1 MKNEQRQ
8 YFFSRKDIGGI
19 PEDVFMEHLK
29 QENQNMKSGEDGL
42 IGPGSNNY
50 GRDEKV
56 VTPTAT
62 VTTDFLMSKSANFP
76 RRNCQWLK
84 FPAETALQKSTELVE
99 GLGADIR
106 LTEAIQH
113 IAKAQELVA
122 DFIDA
127 DLYHK

>member
-1 MKNEQRQ
+1 
-8 YFFSRKDIGGI
+8 
-19 PEDVFMEHLK
+19 
-29 QENQNMKSGEDGL
+29 MKSGENGL

-50 GRDEKV
+50 GRDEKA
-56 VTPTAT
+56 VTQTEVLT
-62 VTTDFLMSKSANFP
+62 SDFLMSKSANFA

-99 GLGADIR
+99 GLGADVR
-106 LTEAIQH
+106 LTEAIEH

-122 DFIDA
+122 NFIDA

>member
-1 MKNEQRQ
+1 
-8 YFFSRKDIGGI
+8 
-19 PEDVFMEHLK
+19 
-29 QENQNMKSGEDGL
+29 MKSGENGL
-42 IGPGSNNY
+42 IGPGSNDY
-50 GRDEKV
+50 GRAEKE
-56 VTPTAT
+56 VTPKDGLTGE
-62 VTTDFLMSKSANFP
+62 FLMSKSANFS

-84 FPAETALQKSTELVE
+84 FPVETALQKSTELVE
-99 GLGADIR
+99 GLGADVR

>member
-1 MKNEQRQ
+1 
-8 YFFSRKDIGGI
+8 
-19 PEDVFMEHLK
+19 
-29 QENQNMKSGEDGL
+29 MKSGENGL

-50 GRDEKV
+50 GRDEKL
-56 VTPTAT
+56 PTIVIDAL
-62 VTTDFLMSKSANFP
+62 TDALRSKSANFA

-99 GLGADIR
+99 GLGADVR

-122 DFIDA
+122 NFIDA